1 MAATRMPKLK
11 LMLSDETVFLRTKI
25 EVNTVREYLA
35 RTDNQAP
42 ERPLHPAQILSQK
55 NSMGFNDTAGAG
67 TTGGIENSKIPEN
80 DVTSSHVSG

>member
-42 ERPLHPAQILSQK
+42 EKPLHPA
-55 NSMGFNDTAGAG
+55 
-67 TTGGIENSKIPEN
+67 
-80 DVTSSHVSG
+80 